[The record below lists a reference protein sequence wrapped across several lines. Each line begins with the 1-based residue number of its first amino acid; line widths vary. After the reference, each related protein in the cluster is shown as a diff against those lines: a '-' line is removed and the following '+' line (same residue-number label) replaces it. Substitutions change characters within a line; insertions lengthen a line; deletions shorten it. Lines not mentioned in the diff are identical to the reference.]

1 MSLFAKNAAP
11 LHQLAGEM
19 GGPRSAKHV
28 GKGSW
33 VLEWGLWKCFPTL
46 KRLLVSAPVDADF
59 TKPFILEID
68 ANHAGLGAVLSQDY
82 DGPIAFAS
90 RGLRPTERNMSSNS
104 FWKLEFL
111 ALKWAVTQKFREYLL
126 GNKFVIFTDN
136 NPLSYLQSAKL
147 GVVEHRWAQELAVF
161 DFEIK
166 CRPGP
171 ANHNADSL
179 SRQSHSRCTSSLFLG
194 LKVPDEVHEQADCMP
209 PVAPAVAV
217 TCQGI
222 AAFP

>member
-1 MSLFAKNAAP
+1 M
-11 LHQLAGEM
+11 
-19 GGPRSAKHV
+19 
-28 GKGSW
+28 
-33 VLEWGLWKCFPTL
+33 
-46 KRLLVSAPVDADF
+46 
-59 TKPFILEID
+59 
-68 ANHAGLGAVLSQDY
+68 
-82 DGPIAFAS
+82 
-90 RGLRPTERNMSSNS
+90 
-104 FWKLEFL
+104 
-111 ALKWAVTQKFREYLL
+111 TQKFREYLL

-136 NPLSYLQSAKL
+136 NPLSYLQSAKF

-179 SRQSHSRCTSSLFLG
+179 SRQSHSQCTSSLFLG

-217 TCQGI
+217 TCQAI
-222 AAFP
+222 AAFPSWPKADLLVLQAADQVIGVFLQYWRRKPPTKQDIVNPCKGVKKLVQQ